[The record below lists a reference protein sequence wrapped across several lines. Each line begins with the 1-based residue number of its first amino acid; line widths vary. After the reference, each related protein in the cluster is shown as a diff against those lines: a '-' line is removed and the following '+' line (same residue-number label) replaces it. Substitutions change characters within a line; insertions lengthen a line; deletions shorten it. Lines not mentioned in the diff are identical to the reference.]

1 MTESDVTQPL
11 HVALSERAERVQ
23 QAGIYT
29 VGVEPVGVEP
39 VGVKPTNV
47 GGRRAAFGMW
57 A

>member
-29 VGVEPVGVEP
+29 VGVEPVGV
-39 VGVKPTNV
+39 KPTNV